1 MKIVLDTNVLV
12 SALLSP
18 FGKPASVLASI
29 LSGRVETCL
38 DERILAEYQEVLNRP
53 EFRFPKAQVESLLDF
68 FEREGIFVLSPP
80 LSILLPD
87 PDDIPFLE
95 VAVEASANALVTG
108 NKRHYPTAMCHDIPV
123 LNPDE
128 FLKQLGSQE

>member
-29 LSGRVETCL
+29 LSGGIEICL
-38 DERILAEYQEVLNRP
+38 DERIFAEYREVLNRP
-53 EFRFPKAQVESLLDF
+53 EFRFPKPQIEALLDF
-68 FEREGIFVLSPP
+68 FEREGFFVLSPP

-87 PDDIPFLE
+87 SDDIPFLE
-95 VAVEASANALVTG
+95 VAVEASADALVTG
-108 NKRHYPTAMCHDIPV
+108 NKRHYPTALCHGISV
-123 LNPDE
+123 LSPDE
-128 FLKQLGSQE
+128 FLKQLIAP